1 LWWERS
7 SLGKKGLAV
16 WISSSLTFIAL
27 VHLIDA
33 ISAAVFT
40 NPIRLLLLYPFP
52 KEKIGAITPTTYLWI
67 SAVASLILWGITCA
81 IAFENPVETFLN
93 RVLSDAKSQS
103 TVENQLLDI
112 KSEVLDSIS
121 ETIESCHK
129 TIAEVKDMIFN
140 VRTEAREIHP
150 LKECMEKTRVELAI
164 LKREMRRIDEK
175 ITFPNLCAACGKPL
189 MPEFN
194 VCPYCGEDV
203 KLQHP
208 PIIKLKD
215 YK

>member
-1 LWWERS
+1 M
-7 SLGKKGLAV
+7 GKKGLAV
-16 WISSSLTFIAL
+16 WVSSSLTFIAL

-33 ISAAVFT
+33 ISAAVFA

-52 KEKIGAITPTTYLWI
+52 KEKLEAITPTTYLWI
-67 SAVASLILWGITCA
+67 SAAASLILWGITCA

-103 TVENQLLDI
+103 TVENQLLES
-112 KSEVLDSIS
+112 KSEVLDSIF
-121 ETIESCHK
+121 ETVESCHD
-129 TIAEVKDMIFN
+129 TIAEVKDMILN
-140 VRTEAREIHP
+140 VRVEAMEIRPLRES
-150 LKECMEKTRVELAI
+150 MEKTRMELAT
-164 LKREMRRIDEK
+164 LKREMRTIDEK

-194 VCPYCGEDV
+194 VCPYCGEGV